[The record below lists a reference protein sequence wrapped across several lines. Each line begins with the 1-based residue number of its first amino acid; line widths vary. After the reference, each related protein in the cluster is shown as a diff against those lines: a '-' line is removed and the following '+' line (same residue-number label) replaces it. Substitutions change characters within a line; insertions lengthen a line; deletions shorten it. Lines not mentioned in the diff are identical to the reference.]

1 MQGEAR
7 TTALQADS
15 AEAQIIKRL
24 LDGRE
29 QMMDALILCE
39 EYLDQL
45 ADVVDGEDG
54 RPEPNRELHLLSVVR
69 QALEK

>member
-15 AEAQIIKRL
+15 IEAQSIKRL
-24 LDGRE
+24 LHGRE
-29 QMMDALILCE
+29 HMMYALILCE
-39 EYLDQL
+39 EYLDPL

-54 RPEPNRELHLLSVVR
+54 RPEPNRELHLLSIVR